1 MNNLNQL
8 PCPILITDA
17 FGLVLA
23 TNSELLTLIGK
34 TAAEIEQKPIDNL
47 FPPVSRIFLQTHVWT
62 TLFHEGSVKEI
73 YLKIYDAK
81 NKQIPILLN
90 CKKGNFEG
98 EESFF
103 WVFFVTME
111 RSKFEVKLLE
121 ARRHAEE
128 ATLALAEREKFVK
141 TITDAMPSLV
151 GYWDK
156 NLCCRFANKSYFEW
170 FGKSPEFLIGTA
182 LADLLG
188 ESLFAFKESYIVA
201 VLTGKSQTFE
211 STIIKQDGSIGY
223 TLVNYIQDL
232 DIHGEVVGFFA
243 LISDVTTMKTAEFEL
258 KLAASVFDNTIE
270 GIIFIDAS
278 GVLLSVNAAFTK
290 ITGYT
295 LEEVIEQPL
304 IMLSSNPLDE
314 EFYASIYRHIAEEG
328 CWQGETWNRRKDGE
342 IFLAWQSITVIRGAG
357 NEPTRYVSIFNDIT
371 KFWQKDERMR
381 HLAFHDSLTDLP
393 NRILLTERLGQ
404 LIGMTERNKRGIA
417 VMFIDLDGFKAV
429 NDTLGH
435 DIGDDVLKAVA
446 HRLASEVRP
455 SDTVARIGGDEF
467 VILIDNPANHAELVC
482 IAARIVLTVNKP
494 MSFRGKSA
502 AVGTSIGIAVH
513 NIDGISVAELMKSAD
528 TAMYAAK
535 KAGKNTHRFFSEL

>member
-8 PCPILITDA
+8 PCPVVITDA

-23 TNSELLTLIGK
+23 TNAELLALIDK
-34 TAAEIEQKPIDNL
+34 TANEVEQKPIDNL

-62 TLFHEGSVKEI
+62 TLFHTGNVKEI
-73 YLKIYDAK
+73 YLKIYDAQ
-81 NKQIPILLN
+81 NQQIPILLN

-98 EESFF
+98 LESFF

-111 RSKFEVKLLE
+111 RSKFEAKLLD
-121 ARRHAEE
+121 ARRNAEE

-141 TITDAMPSLV
+141 TITNAMPSLV

-170 FGKSPEFLIGTA
+170 FGKSPEFLIGTS
-182 LADLLG
+182 LSDLLS
-188 ESLFAFKESYIVA
+188 EPLFAFKEPYIAA
-201 VLTGKSQTFE
+201 VLTGKRQTFE
-211 STIIKQDGSIGY
+211 STIIKQDGNIGY
-223 TLVNYIQDL
+223 TLVNYIPDV
-232 DIHGEVVGFFA
+232 DIHGEVMGFFS

-270 GIIFIDAS
+270 GIMFIDAN
-278 GVLLSVNAAFTK
+278 GVLLSVNTAFTK
-290 ITGYT
+290 ITGYEI
-295 LEEVIEQPL
+295 EEVIGQPL
-304 IMLSSNPLDE
+304 IMLSSNSFDE
-314 EFYASIYRHIAEEG
+314 EFYASVWRHIAVEG
-328 CWQGETWNRRKDGE
+328 CWEGETWNRRKDGE
-342 IFLAWQSITVIRGAG
+342 IFLAWQSITEIRGTA

-371 KFWQKDERMR
+371 EFWQKDERMR

-404 LIGMTERNKRGIA
+404 LISMTERNKHGIA

-446 HRLASEVRP
+446 HRLAAEVRP

-467 VILIDNPANHAELVC
+467 VILIDNPANHGELVH
-482 IAARIVLTVNKP
+482 IATRIVLTVNKP

-513 NIDGISVAELMKSAD
+513 NIDGNSVSELMKSAD